1 MSNETQTKTEIVASI
16 GVEDSNVTMAL
27 VPVEPVEITL
37 ADNRSNFA
45 VAKARRIMRTSYTGA
60 EKISIDDLDQRQGI
74 RIMQVQGCHIERVD
88 QQIDEKTGEVTHAAF
103 EQVLFKLTDGRVVS
117 AGGKMAEKFARE
129 MIEDLG
135 EYDWPEPV
143 LIVIRMHKGKK
154 YEYPNFQVME

>member
-1 MSNETQTKTEIVASI
+1 MSHETQTPETVVEEVAES
-16 GVEDSNVTMAL
+16 TAL
-27 VPVEPVEITL
+27 VPVEPAEITIV
-37 ADNRSNFA
+37 DQHSNFA

-60 EKISIDDLDQRQGI
+60 AKISIDDLDQRQGI
-74 RIMQVQGCHIERVD
+74 RIMEVQGCHIASVEEQV
-88 QQIDEKTGEVTHAAF
+88 DEKTGEVTHAAF

-135 EYDWPEPV
+135 EYDWPEPI